1 MVDNFSGFLV
11 FDIGFLQFFNAVLCE
26 GMNVL
31 LLTEQKDILFT
42 IVHFVTLHVIM
53 EVTKMYNEALSEKW
67 MLEEL
72 GNKET
77 LPKDR
82 SEFKQPTGHRPWYFH
97 LMRNLYYVLRGLYVA
112 VIFYFVPFT
121 VVMC

>member
-1 MVDNFSGFLV
+1 
-11 FDIGFLQFFNAVLCE
+11 
-26 GMNVL
+26 MNVL
-31 LLTEQKDILFT
+31 LLTQQKDILFT

-67 MLEEL
+67 LLEEL

-82 SEFKQPTGHRPWYFH
+82 SEFIQPHEHRPCYFAV
-97 LMRNLYYVLRGLYVA
+97 MRAMYYILRGFYVSI
-112 VIFYFVPFT
+112 IFYFVPFT
-121 VVMC
+121 VVMCQWFMDS